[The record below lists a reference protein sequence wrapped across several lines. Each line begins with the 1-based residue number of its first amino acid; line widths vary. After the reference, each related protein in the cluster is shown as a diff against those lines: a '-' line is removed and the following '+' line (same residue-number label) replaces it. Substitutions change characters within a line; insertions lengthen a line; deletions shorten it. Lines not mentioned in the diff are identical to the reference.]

1 MGKTLVYAGVT
12 IGGVIGAYLPVV
24 LFDASALGL
33 ASLAGSFVGGI
44 VGLWAGYRLYR
55 YLDL

>member
-12 IGGVIGAYLPVV
+12 IGGLIGGYLPVV
-24 LFDASALGL
+24 LFNASALGL
-33 ASLAGSFVGGI
+33 ASIAAGFVGSI
-44 VGLWAGYRLYR
+44 VGLWAGYRTYQ

>member
-1 MGKTLVYAGVT
+1 MGKTLVYAGVA
-12 IGGVIGAYLPVV
+12 IGGLIGAYLPVV
-24 LFDASALGL
+24 VFNVSALGL